1 MSDLRQDLRFA
12 FRSLARRPG
21 FVAVVV
27 LTLALGIGANSAI
40 FSVVNAV
47 LLKPLPYR
55 APDRLALIWSK
66 WSNFDKTWVS
76 EAEYLDYQG
85 MKRLFEDVASWG
97 ENGEV
102 AITGPGGAESV
113 PAMQMTANTLAVLG
127 MAPAAGRVFTP
138 EEDIPNGPPVVML
151 GYDLWKRR
159 FGGDPSVVN
168 RPIQLDGESAT
179 VVGVLPR
186 DFRFPL
192 EFQSR
197 STAQIIQPIQTNRSA
212 PVRGSHGQYAIGR
225 LRPGVSVAQV
235 TAELKAL
242 TQRWTTEKTY
252 AEYPES
258 MRFTAFA
265 VALTDEVSGKV
276 RLALLVL
283 VAAVGLLLLLT
294 CANVAN
300 LVLTRADGKSR
311 EVAVRAALGAG
322 KRHMLKL
329 ALTESILL
337 GVAGGALGLLLA
349 WAGVRVLVA
358 RAPTTV
364 PRLSELAVDPS
375 VLGFTLLLSVA
386 TGVLFGLL
394 PVAQVS
400 RMDLAKV
407 LHEGGRGQSG
417 GLGRRRGR
425 TLLVVAEMALA
436 VLLVIGAGLTIRSF
450 RNLQQIDPGFDGRN
464 VLTFRLTLP
473 AARYPEAERVEGF
486 YQNLGDQVR
495 RLPGVRAAGFVR
507 VLPLAAEIGDAG
519 LQIEGR
525 PPTPPNTPGLS
536 ADWQAVSPGFFEAMG
551 MRLAS
556 GRFFDGTDTPGG
568 MQVVMINRALA
579 REYFPGE
586 DPLGKRLRIFGGDQ
600 QPWRTIVGV
609 VADYHHNGLLTPVK
623 RAWFVPQNQWAI
635 SNGGR
640 ARRSMTMAIRTSAD
654 PVPLLEPVRSIVR
667 KMDPDLPLTQVTTMD
682 AVLSAATQEQRFT
695 VGLMAG
701 FAALALVLAAVGI
714 YGVIS
719 YSVSQRTREIG
730 IRLALGA
737 SVGEVRSLVLRQGM
751 APAVTG
757 IVIGLGLAVLL
768 TRYLRTLLYGVAP
781 LDPLTFGTIPVL
793 LLMVAVASVL
803 VPAARASRVAPVEA
817 LRGE

>member
-1 MSDLRQDLRFA
+1 MSDLSQDLRFA
-12 FRSLARRPG
+12 FRSLARRPA

-55 APDRLALIWSK
+55 APERLAMIWSR

-76 EAEYLDYQG
+76 EAEYLDYRG
-85 MKRLFEDVASWG
+85 LNRLFEDVASWG
-97 ENGEV
+97 DNGEV
-102 AITGPGGAESV
+102 AITGPEGPESV
-113 PAMQMTANTLAVLG
+113 AAMQMTANTLSVLG
-127 MAPAAGRVFTP
+127 MAPAVGRVFTP

-151 GYDLWKRR
+151 GYDLWRR
-159 FGGDPSVVN
+159 RYGSDPSVVN
-168 RPIQLDGESAT
+168 RQIQLDGQSAT

-186 DFRFPL
+186 TFRFPL

-197 STAQIIQPIQTNRSA
+197 STAQLIQPIQTNRSA
-212 PVRGSHGQYAIGR
+212 PVRGNHGQFAIAR
-225 LRPGVSVAQV
+225 LRPGVTPEQV
-235 TAELKAL
+235 TSELQAL
-242 TQRWTTEKTY
+242 TRRWTTEKLF
-252 AEYPES
+252 AEYPEA
-258 MRFTAFA
+258 MHFTAFA
-265 VALTDEVSGKV
+265 VSLTDEVSGKV
-276 RLALLVL
+276 ELALVVL
-283 VAAVGLLLLLT
+283 ASAVGLLLLLT

-300 LVLTRADGKSR
+300 LVLTRADGRSR

-329 ALTESILL
+329 ALTESLIL
-337 GVAGGALGLLLA
+337 GMAGGALGLLLS

-358 RAPTTV
+358 KAPTTV
-364 PRLSELAVDPS
+364 PRLSELTVDPA
-375 VLGFTLLLSVA
+375 VLGFTLLLSMA

-400 RMDLAKV
+400 RMDLARV

-417 GLGRRRGR
+417 GLRGRRGR

-450 RNLQQIDPGFDGRN
+450 RNLQRIDPGFDGRN

-473 AARYPEAERVEGF
+473 AARYAEAPMVDGF

-495 RLPGVRAAGFVR
+495 RLPGVRAAGYIR

-519 LQIEGR
+519 LQIEGKPI
-525 PPTPPNTPGLS
+525 PPSEPGRS

-551 MRLAS
+551 MRIAS
-556 GRFFDGTDTPGG
+556 GRFFDATDTPDGV
-568 MQVVMINRALA
+568 QVVMINQTLA

-586 DPLGKRLRIFGGDQ
+586 DPLGKRLRIFGGDN

-609 VADYHHNGLLTPVK
+609 VADYRHNGLLTPVK
-623 RAWFVPQNQWAI
+623 RAWFVPQSQWAV

-640 ARRSMTMAIRTSAD
+640 PRRSMTMAIRTGTD
-654 PVPLLEPVRSIVR
+654 PRGLVAPVRSMVL

-695 VGLMAG
+695 MALMAG
-701 FAALALVLAAVGI
+701 FALLALVLAAVGI

-719 YSVSQRTREIG
+719 YSVSQRTQEIG

-737 SVGEVRSLVLRQGM
+737 DVGQVRSLVLRQGM
-751 APAVTG
+751 TPAVTG
-757 IVIGLGLAVLL
+757 IAIGLGLAVML

-803 VPAARASRVAPVEA
+803 IPAARASRVAPVEA

>member
-1 MSDLRQDLRFA
+1 MSDLRQNLRFA
-12 FRSLARRPG
+12 FRSLARRPA

-27 LTLALGIGANSAI
+27 LTLGLGIGANSAI

-55 APDRLALIWSK
+55 APDRLALIWSR
-66 WSNFDKTWVS
+66 WSNFDKTWLS

-85 MKRLFEDVASWG
+85 MSRLFEDVASWG

-102 AITGPGGAESV
+102 AITGPEGPESV
-113 PAMQMTANTLAVLG
+113 NAIQMTANTLTVLG
-127 MAPAAGRVFTP
+127 SAPAAGRAFTP

-151 GYDLWKRR
+151 GYDLWQRR
-159 FGGDPSVVN
+159 YGGDPGVVN
-168 RPIQLDGESAT
+168 RPIQLDGQSAT
-179 VVGVLPR
+179 VVGVLPKS
-186 DFRFPL
+186 FRFPL

-197 STAQIIQPIQTNRSA
+197 STAQLIQPIQTNRSA
-212 PVRGSHGQYAIGR
+212 PVRGNHGQYAVAR
-225 LRPGVSVAQV
+225 LRAGITPEQV

-242 TQRWTTEKTY
+242 THRWTTEGL
-252 AEYPES
+252 YPEA

-265 VALTDEVSGKV
+265 VSLADEVSGKIQ
-276 RLALLVL
+276 LALVVL
-283 VAAVGLLLLLT
+283 ASAVGLLLLLT

-300 LVLTRADGKSR
+300 LVLTRADAKSR

-329 ALTESILL
+329 ALTESLIL
-337 GVAGGALGLLLA
+337 GMAGGALGLLLS
-349 WAGVRVLVA
+349 WAGVRILVA

-364 PRLSELAVDPS
+364 PRLSELTVDPS
-375 VLGFTLLLSVA
+375 VLGFTLLLSIA
-386 TGVLFGLL
+386 TGVLFGLI

-400 RMDLAKV
+400 RMNLARV

-450 RNLQQIDPGFDGRN
+450 RNLQQVDPGFDGRG
-464 VLTFRLTLP
+464 VLTFRLSLP
-473 AARYPEAERVEGF
+473 TARYPDAPGVEAF
-486 YQNLGDQVR
+486 YQSLSDQVR
-495 RLPGVRAAGFVR
+495 QLPGVRAAGFIR

-525 PPTPPNTPGLS
+525 PVPAGEPGRS

-551 MRLAS
+551 MRLSS
-556 GRFFDGTDTPGG
+556 GRFFDATDRSDGVP
-568 MQVVMINRALA
+568 VVMINQALA

-586 DPLGKRLRIFGGDQ
+586 DPLGKRLQIFGGPQ
-600 QPWRTIVGV
+600 QPFRTIVGV

-623 RAWFVPQNQWAI
+623 RAWFVPQSQWAM
-635 SNGGR
+635 SSGGQPRR
-640 ARRSMTMAIRTSAD
+640 AMTMAIRAGSD
-654 PVPLLEPVRSIVR
+654 PEGLIAPVRSMVR
-667 KMDPDLPLTQVTTMD
+667 KMDPDLPLTQVTTMG

-695 VGLMAG
+695 MALMAG
-701 FAALALVLAAVGI
+701 FAGLALILAAVGI

-737 SVGEVRSLVLRQGM
+737 DVGKVRSLVLRQGM

-757 IVIGLGLAVLL
+757 IAIGLGLAVML

-793 LLMVAVASVL
+793 LLVVAAASVL
-803 VPAARASRVAPVEA
+803 IPAARASRVAPVEA

>member
-1 MSDLRQDLRFA
+1 
-12 FRSLARRPG
+12 
-21 FVAVVV
+21 
-27 LTLALGIGANSAI
+27 
-40 FSVVNAV
+40 
-47 LLKPLPYR
+47 
-55 APDRLALIWSK
+55 
-66 WSNFDKTWVS
+66 
-76 EAEYLDYQG
+76 
-85 MKRLFEDVASWG
+85 
-97 ENGEV
+97 
-102 AITGPGGAESV
+102 
-113 PAMQMTANTLAVLG
+113 
-127 MAPAAGRVFTP
+127 
-138 EEDIPNGPPVVML
+138 
-151 GYDLWKRR
+151 
-159 FGGDPSVVN
+159 
-168 RPIQLDGESAT
+168 
-179 VVGVLPR
+179 
-186 DFRFPL
+186 
-192 EFQSR
+192 
-197 STAQIIQPIQTNRSA
+197 
-212 PVRGSHGQYAIGR
+212 
-225 LRPGVSVAQV
+225 
-235 TAELKAL
+235 
-242 TQRWTTEKTY
+242 
-252 AEYPES
+252 
-258 MRFTAFA
+258 
-265 VALTDEVSGKV
+265 
-276 RLALLVL
+276 
-283 VAAVGLLLLLT
+283 
-294 CANVAN
+294 
-300 LVLTRADGKSR
+300 
-311 EVAVRAALGAG
+311 
-322 KRHMLKL
+322 
-329 ALTESILL
+329 
-337 GVAGGALGLLLA
+337 
-349 WAGVRVLVA
+349 
-358 RAPTTV
+358 
-364 PRLSELAVDPS
+364 
-375 VLGFTLLLSVA
+375 
-386 TGVLFGLL
+386 
-394 PVAQVS
+394 
-400 RMDLAKV
+400 MDLAKV

-556 GRFFDGTDTPGG
+556 GRFFDGTDTKGG
-568 MQVVMINRALA
+568 MQVVMINQALA

-586 DPLGKRLRIFGGDQ
+586 DPLGKRLQIFGGDQ

-701 FAALALVLAAVGI
+701 FAALALMLAAVGI

-737 SVGEVRSLVLRQGM
+737 GVGEVRSLVLRQGM

-793 LLMVAVASVL
+793 LLMVAVVSVL
-803 VPAARASRVAPVEA
+803 IPAARASRVAPVEA

>member
-1 MSDLRQDLRFA
+1 MSDLRHDLRFA
-12 FRSLARRPG
+12 FRSLARKPA
-21 FVAVVV
+21 FVIVVV

-55 APDRLALIWSK
+55 APDRLALIWSR

-85 MKRLFEDVASWG
+85 MNRLFEDVASWG
-97 ENGEV
+97 DNGEV
-102 AITGPGGAESV
+102 AITGAEGPESV
-113 PAMQMTANTLAVLG
+113 AAMQMTANTLSVLG
-127 MAPAAGRVFTP
+127 MAPAAGRVFTA

-151 GYDLWKRR
+151 GYDLWQRR
-159 FGGDPSVVN
+159 YGGDPSVVN
-168 RPIQLDGESAT
+168 RQIQLDGQSST
-179 VVGVLPR
+179 VVGVLPKA
-186 DFRFPL
+186 FRFPL

-197 STAQIIQPIQTNRSA
+197 STAQLIQPIQTNRSA
-212 PVRGSHGQYAIGR
+212 PVRGNHGQFAIGR
-225 LRPGVSVAQV
+225 LRPGVTPDQV
-235 TAELKAL
+235 TSELKAL
-242 TQRWTTEKTY
+242 TGRWTRERTFQ
-252 AEYPES
+252 EYPEA
-258 MRFTAFA
+258 MHFTAFA
-265 VALTDEVSGKV
+265 VSLTDEVSGKV
-276 RLALLVL
+276 QLALVVL
-283 VAAVGLLLLLT
+283 ASAVGLLLLLT

-322 KRHMLKL
+322 KRHMLRL
-329 ALTESILL
+329 ALTESLIL
-337 GVAGGALGLLLA
+337 GVTGGALGLLLS

-364 PRLSELAVDPS
+364 PRLSELSVDPS
-375 VLGFTLLLSVA
+375 VLGFTLLLSIA
-386 TGVLFGLL
+386 TGVLFGLI

-417 GLGRRRGR
+417 GRGRRRGR

-450 RNLQQIDPGFDGRN
+450 RNLQRIDPGFDGNN

-473 AARYPEAERVEGF
+473 AARYPDAPRVEGF
-486 YQNLGDQVR
+486 YQNLADQVR
-495 RLPGVRAAGFVR
+495 RLPGVKAAGFIR

-519 LQIEGR
+519 LQIEGK
-525 PPTPPNTPGLS
+525 PIPAGEPGRS

-551 MRLAS
+551 MRLGS
-556 GRFFDGTDTPGG
+556 GRFFDATDTPGG
-568 MQVVMINRALA
+568 MQVVMINLTLA

-586 DPLGKRLRIFGGDQ
+586 DPLGKRIKIFGGDE
-600 QPWRTIVGV
+600 QPWRTVVGV

-623 RAWFVPQNQWAI
+623 RAWFVPQNQWAV
-635 SNGGR
+635 STGGSP
-640 ARRSMTMAIRTSAD
+640 RRSMTMAIRSSTD
-654 PVPLLEPVRSIVR
+654 PRGLLAPVRSMVQ

-695 VGLMAG
+695 MALMAG
-701 FAALALVLAAVGI
+701 FAMLALVLAAVGI

-737 SVGEVRSLVLRQGM
+737 GVSEVRSLVLRQGM
-751 APAVTG
+751 VPAVTG
-757 IVIGLGLAVLL
+757 IAIGLGLAIML

-793 LLMVAVASVL
+793 LLMVAVVSVL
-803 VPAARASRVAPVEA
+803 IPAARASRVAPSEA

>member
-1 MSDLRQDLRFA
+1 MDLIHDVRQA
-12 FRSLARRPG
+12 VRSLARRPA
-21 FVAVVV
+21 FVTVVV

-55 APDRLALIWSK
+55 EPDRLALIWSR

-76 EAEYLDYQG
+76 EAEYVDYQG
-85 MKRLFEDVASWG
+85 MKRVFEDVASWG

-102 AITGPGGAESV
+102 AITGPEGPESV
-113 PAMQMTANTLAVLG
+113 AAMQMTANMLPVLG
-127 MAPAAGRVFTP
+127 VVPAAGRGFTA

-151 GYDLWKRR
+151 GYDLWQRR
-159 FGGDPSVVN
+159 YGGDPSVVN
-168 RPIQLDGESAT
+168 RQIQLDGQSST

-186 DFRFPL
+186 SFRFPL

-197 STAQIIQPIQTNRSA
+197 TTAQLIQPIQTDRSS
-212 PVRGSHGQYAIGR
+212 PIRGNHGQYAIGR
-225 LRPGVSVAQV
+225 LRPGVTPEQV
-235 TAELKAL
+235 TSELKVL
-242 TQRWTTEKTY
+242 TSRWTTVEGL
-252 AEYPES
+252 YPEA

-265 VALTDEVSGKV
+265 VSLTDEVSGKIQ
-276 RLALLVL
+276 LALVVL
-283 VAAVGLLLLLT
+283 ASAVGLLLLLT

-300 LVLTRADGKSR
+300 LVLTRADARSR

-322 KRHMLKL
+322 KRHMLRL
-329 ALTESILL
+329 ALTESLLL
-337 GVAGGALGLLLA
+337 GLSGGMLGLLLS
-349 WAGVRVLVA
+349 WAGVRLLVA

-364 PRLSELAVDPS
+364 PRLAELSVDPT
-375 VLGFTLLLSVA
+375 VLGFTLLLSVL
-386 TGVLFGLL
+386 TGVLFGLI
-394 PVAQVS
+394 PVAQVT
-400 RMDLAKV
+400 RMNLAGV

-417 GLGRRRGR
+417 GPGRRRGR
-425 TLLVVAEMALA
+425 TLLVIAEMALA

-450 RNLQQIDPGFDGRN
+450 RNLQRVDPGFEGRN

-473 AARYPEAERVEGF
+473 TTRYADAQAVEGF

-495 RLPGVRAAGFVR
+495 LLPGVRAAGFVR

-519 LQIEGR
+519 LQIEDK
-525 PPTPPNTPGLS
+525 PTPPNEPGRS

-551 MRLAS
+551 MRLSS
-556 GRFFDGTDTPGG
+556 GRFFDGTDQSGG
-568 MQVVMINRALA
+568 NPVVIINQTLA

-586 DPLGKRLRIFGGDQ
+586 DPLGKRLRIFGGNQ

-609 VADYHHNGLLTPVK
+609 VGDYHHNGLLTPVK
-623 RAWFVPQNQWAI
+623 RAWFVPQNQW
-635 SNGGR
+635 SLSTGGQP
-640 ARRSMTMAIRTSAD
+640 RRSMTMAIRSRTD
-654 PVPLLEPVRSIVR
+654 PRLLLGPVRSMVT

-695 VGLMAG
+695 MALMAG
-701 FAALALVLAAVGI
+701 FALLALVLAAVGI

-737 SVGEVRSLVLRQGM
+737 DVGTVRTLVLRQGM
-751 APAVTG
+751 TPAVAG
-757 IVIGLGLAVLL
+757 IGLGLGLAILL

-781 LDPLTFGTIPVL
+781 LDPLTFATIPL
-793 LLMVAVASVL
+793 LLMVVAVGSVL
-803 VPAARASRVAPVEA
+803 IPAARASRVAPVEA

>member
-1 MSDLRQDLRFA
+1 MSDLRQDLRLA
-12 FRSLARRPG
+12 FRSLARRPA

-27 LTLALGIGANSAI
+27 LTLGLGIGANSAI

-47 LLKPLPYR
+47 LLKPLPYK
-55 APDRLALIWSK
+55 APDRLALIWSR
-66 WSNFDKTWVS
+66 WSNFDKTWLS

-85 MKRLFEDVASWG
+85 MKRLFQDVASWS

-102 AITGPGGAESV
+102 AITGAEGPESV
-113 PAMQMTANTLAVLG
+113 NAMQMTANTLSVLG
-127 MAPAAGRVFTP
+127 LAPAAGRVFTP

-151 GYDLWKRR
+151 GYDLWRR
-159 FGGDPSVVN
+159 RYGGDPSVVN
-168 RPIQLDGESAT
+168 RQIQLDGQSAT
-179 VVGVLPR
+179 VVGVLPK

-197 STAQIIQPIQTNRSA
+197 STAQLVQPIQTNRSA
-212 PVRGSHGQYAIGR
+212 PVRGNHGQYGIGR
-225 LRPGVSVAQV
+225 MLPGVTIAQV
-235 TAELKAL
+235 TAELQAL
-242 TQRWTTEKTY
+242 TRRWTAEKLF
-252 AEYPES
+252 AEYPEA
-258 MRFTAFA
+258 MHFTAFA
-265 VALTDEVSGKV
+265 VSLTDEVSGKV
-276 RLALLVL
+276 QVALVVLAS
-283 VAAVGLLLLLT
+283 AVGLLLLLT

-300 LVLTRADGKSR
+300 LVLTRADGQSR

-322 KRHMLKL
+322 KRHMLKV
-329 ALTESILL
+329 ALTESLIL
-337 GVAGGALGLLLA
+337 GIGGGALGLLLS
-349 WAGVRVLVA
+349 WAGIRILVA

-364 PRLSELAVDPS
+364 PRLSELGVDPS

-386 TGVLFGLL
+386 TGVLFGLI
-394 PVAQVS
+394 PVARVS

-450 RNLQQIDPGFDGRN
+450 RNLQRIDPGFNGHN

-473 AARYPEAERVEGF
+473 SARYPDAQRVEAF
-486 YQNLGDQVR
+486 YQNLGDEVR
-495 RLPGVRAAGFVR
+495 RLPGVRSAGFIR

-519 LQIEGR
+519 LQIEGK
-525 PPTPPNTPGLS
+525 PTPPNEPGRS
-536 ADWQAVSPGFFEAMG
+536 ADWQAVSPGFFESMG
-551 MRLAS
+551 MRIAS
-556 GRFFDGTDTPGG
+556 GRFFDATDAPTGP
-568 MQVVMINRALA
+568 QVVMINQTLA

-623 RAWFVPQNQWAI
+623 RAWFVPQNQWAV
-635 SNGGR
+635 SNGGQP
-640 ARRSMTMAIRTSAD
+640 RRSMTMAVRTGSDPLALLAPIRSM
-654 PVPLLEPVRSIVR
+654 IR
-667 KMDPDLPLTQVTTMD
+667 KADPDLPLTQVTTMD

-695 VGLMAG
+695 MALMAG
-701 FAALALVLAAVGI
+701 FAGLALVLAAVGI

-737 SVGEVRSLVLRQGM
+737 DVGKVRSLVLRQGM

-757 IVIGLGLAVLL
+757 IAIGLGLAVLL
-768 TRYLRTLLYGVAP
+768 TRYLRSLLFGIAP
-781 LDPLTFGTIPVL
+781 LDPLTFATIPLL
-793 LLMVAVASVL
+793 LLMVAAASVL
-803 VPAARASRVAPVEA
+803 IPAARASRVAPVEA